1 MWLEA
6 GATYS
11 LTASGTWYDA
21 GHPSGPEG
29 YSNASF
35 VQNLA
40 AWARRAPRQDWFALP
55 GAAEPEQEPFFIGLQ
70 AKYTAR
76 QIGELVCFCNDVP
89 GFYWNNAGEIL
100 LTVKRLC

>member
-1 MWLEA
+1 
-6 GATYS
+6 
-11 LTASGTWYDA
+11 
-21 GHPSGPEG
+21 
-29 YSNASF
+29 

-40 AWARRAPRQDWFALP
+40 AWARRAPRQDWFALL

-76 QIGELVCFCNDVP
+76 QIGESVCFCNDVP

-100 LTVKRLC
+100 LTVNRLC